1 MNKRKVIIDTDPGI
15 DDLLA
20 IAVALESEELD
31 VLAISTVF
39 GNVPLHHTSKNAQ
52 LIADVFEKDVQIIEG
67 SDAPLFYDR
76 KNSAKVHGEDG
87 LGGLH
92 DKYSSQTPSLT
103 NLDQGVSKL
112 YEILKHSKEKITIIA
127 LGPLTNIAKLL
138 LIDETIHEKIE
149 EIHIMGGGI
158 EKGNTNELV
167 EFNFYS
173 DSYAAQV
180 VLSSKLPIYL
190 STLDVTAKV
199 YFSDDEFELLENESL
214 KQKMIKESIA
224 YYIARDRYLHDV
236 VSVLTVIKPEL
247 FTFKEVAMR
256 VVCGTNEADGMSY
269 VLRDQS
275 LNKNIRLVD
284 TNHRTEI
291 IRSITNTVNKI
302 Q

>member
-1 MNKRKVIIDTDPGI
+1 MNKRPIIIDTDPGI

-52 LIADVFEKDVQIIEG
+52 LIADVFEKDIQIIEG
-67 SDAPLFYDR
+67 SNAPLFYDR
-76 KNSAKVHGEDG
+76 KKSAKVHGEDG

-92 DKYSSQTPSLT
+92 DKYREQTPTLT
-103 NLDQGVSKL
+103 HLDQGVSKL

-138 LIDETIHEKIE
+138 LIDDTIHEKIE

-180 VLSSKLPIYL
+180 VLSSQLPIYL

-199 YFSDDEFELLENESL
+199 HFTEEEFELLEDRSS

-224 YYIARDRYLHDV
+224 YYIARDPFLHDI

-247 FTFKEVAMR
+247 FTFKECAIG
-256 VVCGTNEADGMSY
+256 VVTGTSEADGMSY

-275 LNKNIRLVD
+275 LTKNIRLVD
-284 TNHRTEI
+284 TDQREAI
-291 IRSITNTVNKI
+291 IESITNTVNKI